1 MKKVFIAYR
10 YTGEPEEKL
19 MEMVARLKASLVS
32 VGLEAICSFESED
45 DFQKAGMN
53 PGNIVEYMCRKLS
66 EMDYLLAVVKT
77 DDKSEGMLIEVGY
90 RNALKDHKL
99 THPLFILAVK
109 RGVYTHMRFMANVVL
124 EFEDLEDLCVKISH
138 LSFEDRNK

>member
-19 MEMVARLKASLVS
+19 TEMVVRLKVSLAS

-45 DFQKAGMN
+45 DFRKAEMN

-77 DDKSEGMLIEVGY
+77 DEKSEGMLMEVGY
-90 RNALKDHKL
+90 RNALKDYKIK
-99 THPLFILAVK
+99 HPLFILAVK
-109 RGVYTHMRFMANVVL
+109 RGVYTHMRFMADVVL
-124 EFEDLEDLCVKISH
+124 EFEDLDDLCVKISH
-138 LSFEDRNK
+138 LSFEDRN